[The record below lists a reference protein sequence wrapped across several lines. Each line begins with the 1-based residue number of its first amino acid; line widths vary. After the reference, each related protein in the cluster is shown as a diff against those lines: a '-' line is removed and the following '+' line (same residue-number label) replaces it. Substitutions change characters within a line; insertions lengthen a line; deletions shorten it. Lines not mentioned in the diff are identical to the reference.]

1 MVGAFETV
9 QKVASIEATH
19 CSKQPTICYNSKHC
33 AFDHFISRRA
43 GCSKSKNSKR
53 HVPGRERQSKAEEWL
68 CPTNCGFLWCP
79 LRCLTTLMIT
89 LRVSLLCS
97 PSPNRR
103 KTSATFSS
111 VFFSSQAT
119 FGTSPAFPVFP
130 LWALLSL
137 CVHAGTLPPLAQ
149 TGSVS
154 WCLPYSLHMLSR
166 RNGCLMICLHRS
178 CRELF
183 RFELRR
189 RKGNERRRKKNK

>member
-111 VFFSSQAT
+111 VFFPRKQLSALPRHSQ
-119 FGTSPAFPVFP
+119 S
-130 LWALLSL
+130 
-137 CVHAGTLPPLAQ
+137 
-149 TGSVS
+149 
-154 WCLPYSLHMLSR
+154 
-166 RNGCLMICLHRS
+166 
-178 CRELF
+178 F
-183 RFELRR
+183 RFELFCPFACTQAHYLPWHKRVR
-189 RKGNERRRKKNK
+189 SLDAYLTAFTCYHAVMDAWWFVSTDLAGNYFDLSCGEEKETKEEEKNK

>member
-1 MVGAFETV
+1 MSSAVL
-9 QKVASIEATH
+9 
-19 CSKQPTICYNSKHC
+19 
-33 AFDHFISRRA
+33 DHF
-43 GCSKSKNSKR
+43 ND
-53 HVPGRERQSKAEEWL
+53 H
-68 CPTNCGFLWCP
+68 
-79 LRCLTTLMIT
+79 T
-89 LRVSLLCS
+89 LRVFALQSLS
-97 PSPNRR
+97 KSSQN
-103 KTSATFSS
+103 FSNI
-111 VFFSSQAT
+111 FKCIFSSQAT

-154 WCLPYSLHMLSR
+154 WCLPYSLHMLSH

-189 RKGNERRRKKNK
+189 RKGNERRRKKINKNVAVTSHRTTPSPWIHVGTWKSTVLLKTSHPMAFESSLPHSISWIFTDL